1 MRRREGAITACVSGE
16 SPYWIS
22 APNTTKGSPYVL
34 VEEPQC
40 RRKGDRPDPICVW
53 CALGIVRVIVK
64 CVLQFDEHAR
74 AGDLPAELTQEP
86 RLALNSLIVN
96 YN

>member
-1 MRRREGAITACVSGE
+1 MAKFGRVWACVSGE
-16 SPYWIS
+16 SSYWIS

-40 RRKGDRPDPICVW
+40 RRKDDRPNPITVW

-86 RLALNSLIVN
+86 RLALILLIVN
-96 YN
+96 QN